1 MTPKVVKYNGLKALK
16 VLVPKAAPR
25 QGLLFGKT
33 AAKSAPPLKNAI
45 TKENFLS
52 PQGLTASPAD
62 TASPDVMT
70 KKKKLQAKLKKM
82 IKGAPKRAVTLGKNL
97 AHNAAPVMAMAG
109 QGVKGALQKGAN
121 VVRRAVDNYQL
132 AKEEQ
137 QMMTANTTEGLSISP
152 TTFTTTT
159 ITPTPTTTTTTI
171 TTDDEADDEDV
182 IDNEQLLANEL
193 IAANMIEFGKVNG
206 NHFDFEVA
214 LF

>member
-1 MTPKVVKYNGLKALK
+1 
-16 VLVPKAAPR
+16 
-25 QGLLFGKT
+25 
-33 AAKSAPPLKNAI
+33 
-45 TKENFLS
+45 
-52 PQGLTASPAD
+52 
-62 TASPDVMT
+62 MT

-137 QMMTANTTEGLSISP
+137 QRQLQQMMTANTTEGLSISP

-171 TTDDEADDEDV
+171 TTDDETDDEDV

-206 NHFDFEVA
+206 NHFDFKVA